1 MNFIYTV
8 DPNVDEPIMTIDKH
22 IGVDDKEGMGID
34 GSQFLRELL
43 SLDSMGKRRVQ
54 VWINSPGGSVMD
66 GYNICMGILNT
77 KCKVD
82 TYCRGMAASI
92 AGVIF
97 LCGRTKYMA
106 DYGIVMMHDPSG
118 GENSQALMKIKNSLA
133 TLIAA
138 RCGRTIETINAI
150 MARETFMDA
159 SQAIELEV
167 CDEIEISTEANKGRL
182 SKVQNNIPEFW
193 KEAKMIMNSAL
204 KEKSQLIIFDNNKE
218 KNMSDFKKINNK
230 LGLMDEA
237 NADSTMKAI
246 DDLRNKAEVADKK
259 AEDAVKSLAAK
270 EAEVKKAKDDMDAA
284 NATAKAAYD
293 ALNAEFIKMKESMD
307 KITNEAKIK
316 EAEMVKNSIE
326 TILTAAVKEGKISN
340 DATKIASW
348 KNRLEKDFA
357 GTKEI
362 IDELEITKKAPDFSG
377 IVDKNDPFAGKKTY
391 ATENEQDD
399 HIKAIIAGKMK
410 EVQNTLK
417 K

>member
-22 IGVDDKEGMGID
+22 IGFDEKDGMGID

-118 GENSQALMKIKNSLA
+118 GENSQALNKIKTSLA
-133 TLIAA
+133 TLIAN
-138 RCGRTIETINAI
+138 RCDKTTETINAI
-150 MARETFMDA
+150 MSKETFMDA
-159 SQAIELEV
+159 SEAIDLGV
-167 CDEIEISTEANKGRL
+167 CDEIELSTDANKGRL

-193 KEAKMIMNSAL
+193 KEAKAIMNSAL

-270 EAEVKKAKDDMDAA
+270 EAELKKAKDDMDAA
-284 NATAKAAYD
+284 VNAAKATYD
-293 ALNAEFIKMKESMD
+293 LLNAEFIKTKAEMD
-307 KITNEAKIK
+307 KVANEAKVK

-326 TILTAAVKEGKISN
+326 VYLTAKVKDGAIPNVPEKI
-340 DATKIASW
+340 TSW
-348 KNRLEKDFA
+348 RNRLEKDFT

-362 IDELEITKKAPDFSG
+362 IDELEITKKAPDFSV
-377 IVDKNDPFAGKKTY
+377 ITDKNDPFSGKKSY
-391 ATENEQDD
+391 ATMEEQND
-399 HIKAIIAGKMK
+399 HIQGLIGKHMADVK
-410 EVQNTLK
+410 NK

>member
-22 IGVDDKEGMGID
+22 IGMDEKEGMGID

-118 GENSQALMKIKNSLA
+118 SENSQALMKIKNSLA

-138 RCGRTIETINAI
+138 RCGKTVETINSI

-159 SQAIELEV
+159 SEAIELEV
-167 CDEIEISTEANKGRL
+167 CDEIEISTDANKGRL

-193 KEAKMIMNSAL
+193 KEAKAIMNSAL

-218 KNMSDFKKINNK
+218 KNMSDFKRINNK

-237 NADSTMKAI
+237 SADSTMKAI
-246 DDLRNKAEVADKK
+246 DDLRNKAEMADKK

-270 EAEVKKAKDDMDAA
+270 EAEVKKAKDDMESASV
-284 NATAKAAYD
+284 TAKAIYD
-293 ALNAEFIKMKESMD
+293 TLNSEYIKMKADVEE
-307 KITNEAKIK
+307 KAKISAEK
-316 EAEMVKNSIE
+316 EKAEIKNKAKDLIAIAVTQSKIE
-326 TILTAAVKEGKISN
+326 NKAEVIEKWTAKAEGDYEGI
-340 DATKIASW
+340 
-348 KNRLEKDFA
+348 KDLMETL
-357 GTKEI
+357 GVNMKG
-362 IDELEITKKAPDFSG
+362 PDFSKITDLNKG
-377 IVDKNDPFAGKKTY
+377 GVGEVKSAQDLADYENKIIADRRKSYADKNKK
-391 ATENEQDD
+391 
-399 HIKAIIAGKMK
+399 
-410 EVQNTLK
+410 
-417 K
+417 